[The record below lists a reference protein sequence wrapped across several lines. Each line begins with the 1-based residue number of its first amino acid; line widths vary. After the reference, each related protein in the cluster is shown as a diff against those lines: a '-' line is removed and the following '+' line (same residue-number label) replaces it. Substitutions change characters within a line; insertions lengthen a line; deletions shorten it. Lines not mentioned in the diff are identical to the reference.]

1 MVRSNALV
9 LVPQLESA
17 GDYQMVIPKGTI
29 VGITGTPFGGLSDYV
44 LSVLGK
50 VAPCPLSLDE
60 RDPELVS
67 MVPTNGTFVDTT
79 SNIVLTFNKNVKT
92 TSRWSMLLVCGSTE
106 MVIPSTQV
114 VASGAV
120 LSIPLSLPSYE
131 SCEGEIEANSIS
143 DLADTLFPEPIIFS
157 FSSKD
162 SVAPTVSMTLTPI
175 NSTTEASRI
184 SDIILVLNDQTVVT
198 PSPSTEQ
205 AITINSQSMT
215 QSFSSEQVAVEDN
228 VVILPNS
235 GRYLVGDY
243 VTVEVPEGFF
253 VDEYGNGNQQVSLAF
268 RITSETVVPEPVEVP
283 MSYVVADG
291 SLQVRF
297 SSVVVSSGAGKV
309 TLRCKE
315 CEHEVVVPGT
325 QLTAADNVLT
335 VSYAGL
341 RENEDYVIILDADV
355 VYNIYGNGNAPA
367 ELEQSVNVHTSEK
380 PALLVESCQPAG
392 EATGVVVNTMVSL
405 VLNQEVSYDDLCV
418 ITVRPEE
425 AGASVTL
432 LHATAAAMTANH
444 TFTVSGLRY
453 FTRYLLEVPAGCFRN
468 SFDIANDAMGF
479 AFRTTYETA
488 PSVISFNQESM
499 ESVLLDAPLVFTF
512 NQDLMIPEGA
522 SITVKA
528 QGKPAVSRAISAV
541 SGKTFSVYNQA
552 ANDRLESRTSYTVYI
567 PEGTVCNS
575 DGLCMEATTFLPFT
589 TTAETASR
597 LILQN
602 TTPTPG
608 ATQVAASSQVVL
620 HFSGPVRA
628 SSGAPAEYV
637 IYEDMRAVAG
647 TAEFAGQ
654 DVKLTFPLKSGKTY
668 TYVYDDSLFASTR
681 GAAVYYD
688 IGSSF
693 SFTVADTEGPEC
705 FNFAVSNMLSAELRF
720 NENVIAGT
728 GSLVVVNSAGAQVA
742 GPITVTI
749 ESPSTSVTVFFNG
762 QNLPDDVYTFQFSA
776 GFVKDLSGNA
786 SPAFERTY
794 NYDRVAPFVT
804 SFVTPASATAP
815 LTLVFSEAVTA
826 GECSLRLEDQR
837 MQVQEIEASSLVKK
851 DDVTFE
857 LSPVGGVWSSG
868 ATYTLTIPATCF
880 VDLRATPMATA
891 KVITMEIPEIPALA
905 LNAAACQPASL
916 STVSVSQVFGHSV
929 EVAFALP
936 VEYTGKTVEL
946 VSESGC
952 KLTTGP
958 VTVEG
963 AKAMIPVTEATC
975 LSGRVVLVAP
985 VGTFVAPSTG
995 SQNVASTLEAPL
1007 YEFSFLATRPT
1018 PLSATAVYSV
1028 GLQVSKDSRVDI
1040 TFDRAITASAAALQS
1055 LSFLSFLDLNGQSV
1069 ALGSRIHGEI
1079 SGATLKVVVDEALES
1094 LSAQIRYVAFR
1105 PVVPAEG
1112 IVAAE
1117 GSSDVAVGTVTLQ
1130 RLFALS
1136 PASSTILV
1144 VDPATNEEQSPASLT
1159 PTYRVTFEGDVAP
1172 VQGECDALIINDGG
1186 MMDGV
1191 RVSEL
1196 VAVNGSVFT
1205 YTTPVTAHLSPN
1217 STVSVMVDNS
1227 CFARADATVLSGMSN
1242 IYTFFTEGEERG
1254 PALLGVIDPK
1264 TKQVVDSVELEDS
1277 ELSLVFNKPV
1287 TVVEGGHIFFLD
1299 QTDGSVVTVTKYESQ
1314 DERVVVVKLEDA
1326 PLRAKRAYQMRPEGL
1341 VVDAEGAAMEPVTK
1355 SFGVTMAARTPLT
1368 VEHISIVPLTT
1379 EKVLLTFDAARD
1391 PNLESSVS
1399 APDYCTYKVYT
1410 TLTVMKTKTFRDVCV
1425 GLNAEPVTL
1434 AVVLDSDP
1442 ESTMQVMIF
1451 VQNSLVESSS
1461 LSMANIEEDIS
1472 PMPQTPATPVLNSI
1486 HSESSTESSR
1496 PVTLTMTL
1504 ENSASYGLPVLS
1516 YSFVFLQDGVSHV
1529 ISMDANMLSNE
1540 YTLTMPLTA
1549 SPVSVVVKASSAA
1562 GSSMYSAPLQIEQ
1575 PFVSTTVPPAVD
1587 ASSVSY
1593 EQLFADTILVQ
1604 WAAPATVE
1612 KIVGYTVTV
1621 NDATVETEEP
1631 SVRLSELP
1639 AGELVLSIVA
1649 TNSEGQSAPTEVHVE
1664 VSATIAATVAQVTP
1678 GASYAVA
1685 KFTVTFRDS
1694 AVECALNAGRLIRAA
1709 ADTDANY
1716 VATVVF
1722 SDLIPSFAYSG
1733 LCWAYSLHGSD
1744 VSTSI
1749 PLSFNTAAAESLGQ
1763 ITVSQ
1768 IEASSML
1775 EVSAMVS
1782 IDRPARV
1789 ACVMVSA
1796 SELLVHK
1803 DVMRL
1808 GETKE
1813 HRLGGPL
1820 RYTFPYVPSPQRI
1833 YCAAENAAGE
1843 RVAEMFETEE
1853 VSVPAVLGAISLVS
1867 TSVANGAEE
1876 VSLFPTFTLTYDHPI
1891 VKGPSGR
1898 FVVMGG
1904 AESIEV
1910 PDEDVTVAGNTLQ
1923 VRLPVLLRPSTRYT
1937 YFFTSESFLE
1947 SKTFGG
1953 YVPRIIY
1960 GEFYFTTVA
1969 ASPAPQGRVVF
1980 GEEPEDV
1987 LPAEGDGKL
1996 FVAFSDAVSLF
2007 LPTAARLTSA
2017 AGEVEIPAEQWTVRG
2032 RYLFLRSRLLMPNTQ
2047 YVLTLPT
2054 CSVVSASG
2062 GCNELLTGSFATG
2075 DDAERPLVVA
2085 SQPAEGQREVPNDV
2099 PLKLVF
2105 DKPVKLV
2112 NVNNVELLLNTKLQ
2126 ALTKRDVEVRANEVT
2141 IVLSK
2146 GFSNGNANLE
2156 SIEVALTVRDGA
2168 FEDYAGNSNEAFEVH
2183 FTAVPQRCGSSYL
2196 SSYIQDDCTCT
2207 NVNNS
2212 CVCKCGKLSLFSL

>member
-1 MVRSNALV
+1 
-9 LVPQLESA
+9 
-17 GDYQMVIPKGTI
+17 
-29 VGITGTPFGGLSDYV
+29 
-44 LSVLGK
+44 
-50 VAPCPLSLDE
+50 
-60 RDPELVS
+60 

-79 SNIVLTFNKNVKT
+79 SNVVLTFNKNVKT
-92 TSRWSMLLVCGSTE
+92 TSHWSMLLVCGSTE
-106 MVIPSTQV
+106 MVIPATQV
-114 VASGAV
+114 VASGAT
-120 LSIPLSLPSYE
+120 LTIPLSLPSYE
-131 SCEGEIEANSIS
+131 SCEGEIDANSIS
-143 DLADTLFPEPIIFS
+143 DLADTLFPEPIGLS

-162 SVAPTVSMTLTPI
+162 SVAPTISMTLTPI

-198 PSPSTEQ
+198 SSPSAEQ
-205 AITINSQSMT
+205 SITINSQSMT
-215 QSFSSEQVAVEDN
+215 QSFTSEQVAVEDN

-235 GRYLVGDY
+235 GRYVSGDY
-243 VTVEVPEGFF
+243 VTVNVPEGFF

-268 RITSETVVPEPVEVP
+268 RVTSETVVPESVEVP
-283 MSYVVADG
+283 MRYVVADG
-291 SLQVRF
+291 SLQIRF

-309 TLRCKE
+309 TLHCKE

-325 QLTAADNVLT
+325 QLVASDNVLT
-335 VSYAGL
+335 APYTGL
-341 RENEDYVIILDADV
+341 RENEDYAIVLDADV

-380 PALLVESCQPAG
+380 PALLVEGCQPAA
-392 EATGVVVNTMVSL
+392 EATGVAVSTMVSL
-405 VLNQEVSYDDLCV
+405 ALNQEVSYDDLCV
-418 ITVRPEE
+418 ITARPEE
-425 AGASVTL
+425 TGASVTL

-453 FTRYLLEVPAGCFRN
+453 FTRYVLEVPAGCFRN
-468 SFDIANDAMGF
+468 SFDIANDAMSYS
-479 AFRTTYETA
+479 FRTTYETA
-488 PSVISFNQESM
+488 PSVISFNQESL

-512 NQDLMIPEGA
+512 NQDLVIPEGA
-522 SITVKA
+522 SVTVKA

-541 SGKTFSVYNQA
+541 SGKTFSIYNQA
-552 ANDRLESRTSYTVYI
+552 ASDRLESRTSYTVYI

-589 TTAETASR
+589 TTAESASR

-608 ATQVAASSQVVL
+608 ATQVASTSQVVL

-637 IYEDMRAVAG
+637 IYEDMKAVAG
-647 TAEFAGQ
+647 TAEFDGQ
-654 DVKLTFPLKSGKTY
+654 DVTLTFPLQSGKTY

-693 SFTVADTEGPEC
+693 SFTVADTEGPSC
-705 FNFAVSNMLSAELRF
+705 FSFAVSNMLSAELRF
-720 NENVIAGT
+720 NENVVAGT
-728 GSLVVVNSAGAQVA
+728 GSLLIFNSANAQVA
-742 GPITVTI
+742 GPITVTV
-749 ESPSTSVTVFFNG
+749 ESPSTSVTVFING
-762 QNLPDDVYTFQFSA
+762 QNFPDDVYTFQFSA
-776 GFVKDLSGNA
+776 GFVKDLSGND

-794 NYDRVAPFVT
+794 NYDRVAPFVA

-837 MQVQEIEASSLVKK
+837 MQVQEIAASSLVKK

-857 LSPVGGVWSSG
+857 LSPEGGVWNSG
-868 ATYTLTIPATCF
+868 ATYTLTIPAVCF
-880 VDLRATPMATA
+880 VDLRSTPMTA
-891 KVITMEIPEIPALA
+891 AKIITMEIPVIPDLA
-905 LNAAACQPASL
+905 LSAANCQPTPL
-916 STVSVSQVFGHSV
+916 STVTVSQVFGHSV
-929 EVAFALP
+929 EVAFAQP
-936 VEYTGKTVEL
+936 VEYTGAEVEL
-946 VSESGC
+946 VNESGC
-952 KLTTGP
+952 KLTIGQ

-985 VGTFVAPSTG
+985 AGTFVAPSTG
-995 SQNVASTLEAPL
+995 SQNAASTLASPL
-1007 YEFSFLATRPT
+1007 YEFSFMSARPV
-1018 PLSATAVYSV
+1018 PVSATAVYSV
-1028 GLQVSKDSRVDI
+1028 GLQVSKDSRIDI
-1040 TFDRAITASAAALQS
+1040 TFDRAIAAGASALQS
-1055 LSFLSFLDLNGQSV
+1055 LSFLSFLDINGQSV
-1069 ALGSRIHGEI
+1069 ALGSHIHGEV
-1079 SGATLKVVVDEALES
+1079 SGAVLKVVVDEALES

-1105 PVVPAEG
+1105 PVAPAEG
-1112 IVAAE
+1112 VVAAE
-1117 GSSDVAVGTVTLQ
+1117 GTSDVAVGTVTMQ

-1136 PASSTILV
+1136 PASSTVVV
-1144 VDPATNEEQSPASLT
+1144 VDPATNEEQNPASLT
-1159 PTYRVTFEGDVAP
+1159 PTYRVTFESDVAP

-1191 RVSEL
+1191 RASEL
-1196 VAVNGSVFT
+1196 VAVSATVFT
-1205 YTTPVTAHLSPN
+1205 YTTPETSHLSAN

-1227 CFARADATVLSGMSN
+1227 CFTRADQTVLTGMSN
-1242 IYTFFTEGEERG
+1242 IYTFTTESVQRG
-1254 PALLGVIDPK
+1254 PVLIGVLDPK
-1264 TKQVVDSVELEDS
+1264 TSQPVENVELEGS
-1277 ELSLVFNKPV
+1277 SLSLVFNKPV

-1314 DERVVVVKLEDA
+1314 DDERMVVVNLQDA
-1326 PLRAKRAYQMRPEGL
+1326 PLRAKRTYQMRPEGL
-1341 VVDAEGAAMEPVTK
+1341 VVDAESTPMEPVTK

-1391 PNLESSVS
+1391 PNLESGVS
-1399 APDYCTYKVYT
+1399 APDYCIYKVYT
-1410 TLTVMKTKTFRDVCV
+1410 TYTVVKTKTFRDVCV

-1442 ESTMQVMIF
+1442 ENTMQVMIF

-1461 LSMANIEEDIS
+1461 LSVASIEEDIS
-1472 PMPQTPATPVLNSI
+1472 PMPQTPATPILNSI
-1486 HSESSTESSR
+1486 HSEPSTESSR
-1496 PVTLTMTL
+1496 PVTLSMTL
-1504 ENSASYGLPVLS
+1504 ENMASYGLPVLS

-1540 YTLTMPLTA
+1540 YALTMPLTA
-1549 SPVSVVVKASSAA
+1549 SPVSVIVKASSAA
-1562 GSSMYSAPLQIEQ
+1562 GSSMYSAPLVIEQ

-1587 ASSVSY
+1587 AASVSY
-1593 EQLFADTILVQ
+1593 EQLFADTLLLQ
-1604 WAAPATVE
+1604 WTAPASVE

-1621 NDATVETEEP
+1621 NDMTVETEVP
-1631 SVRLSELP
+1631 SVRLTNLP
-1639 AGELVLSIVA
+1639 AGELVLAIVA
-1649 TNSEGQSAPTEVHVE
+1649 ANSEGESAPTEVRVE
-1664 VSATIAATVAQVTP
+1664 VSATISATVAQVTA

-1709 ADTDANY
+1709 ADTDESY

-1733 LCWAYSLHGSD
+1733 LCWAYSLHGSE
-1744 VSTSI
+1744 VSASI
-1749 PLSFNTAAAESLGQ
+1749 PLTFNTAATENVGQ

-1768 IEASSML
+1768 IEATSML
-1775 EVSAMVS
+1775 EVTAMVS

-1789 ACVMVSA
+1789 ACVMVPDD
-1796 SELLVHK
+1796 EILVHK
-1803 DVMRL
+1803 DVMRM
-1808 GETKE
+1808 GEVKE
-1813 HRLGGPL
+1813 HRLGEPL
-1820 RYTFPYVPSPQRI
+1820 RYAFTYVPSPQRI

-1843 RVAEMFETEE
+1843 RVADLFGTDDIN
-1853 VSVPAVLGAISLVS
+1853 VPAVLGAISLVS
-1867 TSVANGAEE
+1867 TSVENGAEN

-1891 VKGPSGR
+1891 VKGPSGH
-1898 FVVMGG
+1898 FVVMGPSD
-1904 AESIEV
+1904 SIQIA
-1910 PDEDVTVAGNTLQ
+1910 DEDVKVDGNTLE

-1960 GEFYFTTVA
+1960 GQFYFTTVA
-1969 ASPAPQGRVVF
+1969 ATPAPQGRVAYN
-1980 GEEPEDV
+1980 EEPTDLEVTD
-1987 LPAEGDGKL
+1987 AESKL
-1996 FVAFSDAVSLF
+1996 YVAFSEEVSLF
-2007 LPTAARLTSA
+2007 LPTAVKLVSA
-2017 AGEVEIPAEQWTVRG
+2017 KSEVEIPAEQWTVRG
-2032 RYLFLRSRLLMPNTQ
+2032 RYLFLQSYLLMPNTE
-2047 YVLTLPT
+2047 YTLTLPT
-2054 CSVVSASG
+2054 CSVVSVSG
-2062 GCNELLTGSFATG
+2062 GCNELLTGSFSTG
-2075 DDAERPLVVA
+2075 ADSERPLVVA
-2085 SQPAEGQREVPNDV
+2085 SQPVEGQKEIPNDV

-2112 NVNNVELLLNTKLQ
+2112 NENNVELLLNTKLQ
-2126 ALTKRDVEVRANEVT
+2126 TLTKRDVEVRANEVT
-2141 IVLSK
+2141 IALSK

-2156 SIEVALTVRDGA
+2156 SIEVSLTVRDGA

>member
-1 MVRSNALV
+1 MVHSNSLV

-17 GDYQMVIPKGTI
+17 GDYQMVIPKGFI
-29 VGITGTPFGGLSDYV
+29 VGVTGTPFGGLSDYV
-44 LSVLGK
+44 LSVLGRL
-50 VAPCPLSLDE
+50 ASRISSLDE

-79 SNIVLTFNKNVKT
+79 SNIVLTFNKDVKT
-92 TSRWSMLLVCGSTE
+92 TSQWSMMLVCGSTE
-106 MVIPSTQV
+106 MVIPSSQV
-114 VASGAV
+114 VASGV
-120 LSIPLSLPSYE
+120 TLTIPLSLPSYE
-131 SCEGEIEANSIS
+131 SCEGEVEANSIS
-143 DLADTLFPEPIIFS
+143 DLADTLFPEAIRFS

-162 SVAPTVSMTLTPI
+162 SVAPTVSMTLTPL

-184 SDIILVLNDQTVVT
+184 SDIILVLGDQTVVT
-198 PSPSTEQ
+198 ASPSMEQ
-205 AITINSQSMT
+205 AITVYSQGMT
-215 QSFSSEQVAVEDN
+215 QSFTAEQVAVEDN

-235 GRYLVGDY
+235 GRYIAGEYVNVG
-243 VTVEVPEGFF
+243 VPEGFF
-253 VDEYGNGNQQVSLAF
+253 VDEYGNGNQQVSLVF
-268 RITSETVVPEPVEVP
+268 RVTSETVVPEPVEVP

-325 QLTAADNVLT
+325 QLVASDNVLT
-335 VSYAGL
+335 VPYAGL
-341 RENEDYVIILDADV
+341 RENEDYAIILDADV
-355 VYNIYGNGNAPA
+355 VYNIYGNGNAFA

-380 PALLVESCQPAG
+380 PALLEESCQPAA
-392 EATGVVVNTMVSL
+392 EATGVAVSTMVSL
-405 VLNQEVSYDDLCV
+405 VLNQEVSYDNLCV
-418 ITVRPEE
+418 VTARPEE

-468 SFDIANDAMGF
+468 SFDIANDAMSY
-479 AFRTTYETA
+479 AFRTTYEAA
-488 PSVISFNQESM
+488 PSVISFNQESL

-512 NQDLMIPEGA
+512 NQDVVIPEGA
-522 SITVKA
+522 SVTVKP
-528 QGKPAVSRAISAV
+528 QGKPAVSRSVSAV
-541 SGKTFSVYNQA
+541 SGKTFSIYNQA
-552 ANDRLESRTSYTVYI
+552 ASDRLESHTTYTVYI

-589 TTAETASR
+589 TTTESASR

-620 HFSGPVRA
+620 HFSGAVRA

-637 IYEDMRAVAG
+637 IYEDMKAVAG
-647 TAEFAGQ
+647 TAEFDGQ

-693 SFTVADTEGPEC
+693 SFTVADTEGPTC
-705 FNFAVSNMLSAELRF
+705 FNFEVSNMLSAELRF
-720 NENVIAGT
+720 NENVVAGT
-728 GSLVVVNSAGAQVA
+728 GSLLVLNSAGAQVA
-742 GPITVTI
+742 GPITVTV
-749 ESPSTSVTVFFNG
+749 ESPSTSVTVFING
-762 QNLPDDVYTFQFSA
+762 QNFPDDVYTFQFSA
-776 GFVKDLSGNA
+776 GFVKDLSGND

-794 NYDRVAPFVT
+794 NYDRVAPFVA
-804 SFVTPASATAP
+804 SFVTPANAASP

-826 GECSLRLEDQR
+826 GECSLRLEDQQ
-837 MQVQEIEASSLVKK
+837 MQVQEIAASSLVKK

-857 LSPVGGVWSSG
+857 LSPVGGMWSSG
-868 ATYTLTIPATCF
+868 ATYTLTIPAACF
-880 VDLRATPMATA
+880 VDLRSTPMAAA
-891 KVITMEIPEIPALA
+891 KIITMEIPVTPDLA
-905 LNAAACQPASL
+905 LNAAACQPTPL
-916 STVSVSQVFGHSV
+916 STVTVSQVFGQSV

-936 VEYTGKTVEL
+936 VEYTGKKVEL
-946 VSESGC
+946 VNESGC
-952 KLTTGP
+952 KLTIGQ

-963 AKAMIPVTEATC
+963 AKAMIPVTDATC

-985 VGTFVAPSTG
+985 AGTFVSPSTG
-995 SQNVASTLEAPL
+995 SQNAASTLESPL
-1007 YEFSFLATRPT
+1007 YAFSFMSTRPA
-1018 PLSATAVYSV
+1018 LVSATAVYSV
-1028 GLQVSKDSRVDI
+1028 GLQVSKDSRIDI
-1040 TFDRAITASAAALQS
+1040 TFDRAIAASESALQS
-1055 LSFLSFLDLNGQSV
+1055 LSFLSFLDLNRQTVS
-1069 ALGSRIHGEI
+1069 LGSRIHGEV
-1079 SGATLKVVVDEALES
+1079 SGAVLKVVVDEALES

-1105 PVVPAEG
+1105 PVAPAEG
-1112 IVAAE
+1112 VVAAE
-1117 GSSDVAVGTVTLQ
+1117 GSSDVAVGTVTMQ

-1144 VDPATNEEQSPASLT
+1144 VDPATNEEQSPASIT
-1159 PTYRVTFEGDVAP
+1159 PTYRITFESEVAAT
-1172 VQGECDALIINDGG
+1172 QGECDALIINDGG

-1191 RVSEL
+1191 QVSQL
-1196 VAVNGSVFT
+1196 VAVSATVFT
-1205 YTTPVTAHLSPN
+1205 YTTPETSHLSAN
-1217 STVSVMVDNS
+1217 STVSVMVDNA
-1227 CFARADATVLSGMSN
+1227 CFRRPDATVLTGMSN
-1242 IYTFFTEGEERG
+1242 IYTFTTESVHRG
-1254 PALLGVIDPK
+1254 PVLLGVMDRK
-1264 TKQVVDSVELEDS
+1264 TNQLVENVELEDS
-1277 ELSLVFNKPV
+1277 SLLLVFNKPV

-1299 QTDGSVVTVTKYESQ
+1299 ETDGSVVTVSNYEGQ
-1314 DERVVVVKLEDA
+1314 DERTVAVSLEDA
-1326 PLRAKRAYQMRPEGL
+1326 PLRAQRTYQMRAEGL
-1341 VVDAEGAAMEPVTK
+1341 VVDAEEAPMEPVAK

-1368 VEHISIVPLTT
+1368 VEHISVVPLTT

-1391 PNLESSVS
+1391 PNLESGVS
-1399 APDYCTYKVYT
+1399 ASDYCTYKVFT
-1410 TLTVMKTKTFRDVCV
+1410 THAVVKAKTFQDVCV

-1442 ESTMQVMIF
+1442 ENKMDVMIL

-1461 LSMANIEEDIS
+1461 LSTANIEEDIS
-1472 PMPQTPATPVLNSI
+1472 PMPQTPATPILNSV
-1486 HSESSTESSR
+1486 HSEESTASSR
-1496 PVTLTMTL
+1496 QVTLTMTL
-1504 ENSASYGLPVLS
+1504 ENTASYGLPVLS
-1516 YSFVFLQDGVSHV
+1516 YSFVLLQDGVSHV
-1529 ISMDANMLSNE
+1529 ISMDATASNE
-1540 YTLTMPLTA
+1540 YTLTMSLSA

-1562 GSSMYSAPLQIEQ
+1562 GSSMYSAPLLIEQ

-1587 ASSVSY
+1587 AASVSY
-1593 EQLFADTILVQ
+1593 EQLFADTILLQ
-1604 WAAPATVE
+1604 WTAPATVE
-1612 KIVGYTVTV
+1612 KILGYTVTV
-1621 NDATVETEEP
+1621 DDATVETAVP
-1631 SVRLSELP
+1631 SVRLTNLP
-1639 AGELVLSIVA
+1639 AGEMVVTIVA
-1649 TNSEGQSAPTEVHVE
+1649 TNSEGQSAPTEVRVE

-1709 ADTDANY
+1709 ADTDENY

-1733 LCWAYSLHGSD
+1733 LCWAYALHGSD
-1744 VSTSI
+1744 VSASI
-1749 PLSFNTAAAESLGQ
+1749 PLSFNTAAEESVGH
-1763 ITVSQ
+1763 ITVAQ

-1796 SELLVHK
+1796 TDILVHK
-1803 DVMRL
+1803 DVMRM
-1808 GETKE
+1808 GEVKE
-1813 HRLGGPL
+1813 HRLGEPL
-1820 RYTFPYVPSPQRI
+1820 RYVFPYVSSEQHI

-1843 RVAEMFETEE
+1843 RVADLFETSEID
-1853 VSVPAVLGAISLVS
+1853 VPAVMGAISLVS
-1867 TSVANGAEE
+1867 TSVENGAED
-1876 VSLFPTFTLTYDHPI
+1876 VSLFPVFTLTYDHPI
-1891 VKGPSGR
+1891 AKGPSGH
-1898 FVVMGG
+1898 FVVMSSSD
-1904 AESIEV
+1904 SIQV
-1910 PDEDVTVAGNTLQ
+1910 PDEDVKVSGNTLE
-1923 VRLPVLLRPSTRYT
+1923 VRLPVLLHASTRYT
-1937 YFFTSESFLE
+1937 YFFSSDSFLV

-1960 GEFYFTTVA
+1960 GQFYFTTVA
-1969 ASPAPQGRVVF
+1969 ATPAPQGSVVYN
-1980 GEEPEDV
+1980 EEPTDV
-1987 LPAEGDGKL
+1987 EVTDADSKL
-1996 FVAFSDAVSLF
+1996 YVAFPEEVSLF
-2007 LPTAARLTSA
+2007 LPTAARLVSA
-2017 AGEVEIPAEQWTVRG
+2017 KSEVEIPVEQWTVRG
-2032 RYLFLRSRLLMPNTQ
+2032 RYVFLQSYLLMPSTE
-2047 YVLTLPT
+2047 YTLTLPT

-2075 DDAERPLVVA
+2075 VDAERPLVVA
-2085 SQPAEGQREVPNDV
+2085 SQPVEGQKEIPNDV

-2105 DKPVKLV
+2105 NKPVRLV
-2112 NVNNVELLLNTKLQ
+2112 SENNVELVLNTKLQ
-2126 ALTKRDVEVRANEVT
+2126 TLTKRDVEVRANEVT
-2141 IVLSK
+2141 IALSK

-2156 SIEVALTVRDGA
+2156 SIEVSLTVRDGA